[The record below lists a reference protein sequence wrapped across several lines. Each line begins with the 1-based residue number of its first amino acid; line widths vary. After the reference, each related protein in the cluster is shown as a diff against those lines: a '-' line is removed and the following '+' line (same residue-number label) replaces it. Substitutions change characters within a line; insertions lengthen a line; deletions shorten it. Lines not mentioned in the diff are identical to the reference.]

1 MTTTDLNLKD
11 AGSLPQPGPIGRL
24 VRLGFGAL
32 CLLYV
37 AELWD
42 IRNNPTVSGQISFV
56 LWSGLPVGLY
66 FLNYVVNIGFSQSWK
81 KWPAALRAL
90 ALVVMAFVSKGL
102 MGEFDGPLVG
112 YALLVL
118 LLYTFAHL
126 GFGFI
131 LSAIIGTPGCEMR
144 SFHHLW
150 SLISGKTT
158 KEHICPIGPLTPID
172 NWESNRQN

>member
-1 MTTTDLNLKD
+1 MATTDLNLKD

-56 LWSGLPVGLY
+56 LGSGLPFGLY

-81 KWPAALRAL
+81 K
-90 ALVVMAFVSKGL
+90 MARCAKHTGACGYGL
-102 MGEFDGPLVG
+102 CFQ
-112 YALLVL
+112 
-118 LLYTFAHL
+118 
-126 GFGFI
+126 
-131 LSAIIGTPGCEMR
+131 R
-144 SFHHLW
+144 SHGR
-150 SLISGKTT
+150 I
-158 KEHICPIGPLTPID
+158 
-172 NWESNRQN
+172 

>member
-1 MTTTDLNLKD
+1 MATTDLNLKD
-11 AGSLPQPGPIGRL
+11 AGSLPQPVPIGRL

-56 LWSGLPVGLY
+56 LWSGLPFGLY

-81 KWPAALRAL
+81 KWPAALSAL

-102 MGEFDGPLVG
+102 MGEFDGPIQWNWHQRG
-112 YALLVL
+112 WPNFTYDQSALQDFEEQFL
-118 LLYTFAHL
+118 LSS
-126 GFGFI
+126 GGG
-131 LSAIIGTPGCEMR
+131 LSCKLRG
-144 SFHHLW
+144 
-150 SLISGKTT
+150 
-158 KEHICPIGPLTPID
+158 
-172 NWESNRQN
+172 